1 MLAPND
7 ERMNALCARWQGVQ
21 QWLESSLRLPP
32 QARGQWTWP
41 RFDVPRLRGWSTAGI
56 NWFTNTHAAN
66 MRRIQGLISAALPK
80 GLYARAL
87 IIIIAPIVV
96 LEGVIAFV
104 FMERHWQAV
113 TRRLSEATARDVA
126 ALIDVYDEYPQ
137 KNDYSQLI
145 EMARDRLKLS
155 MQILPPGD
163 LPEPR
168 PKPFFAL
175 LDQALS
181 DEISKQVRRP
191 FWIDTVGQSN
201 HVEIRVKHANAIL
214 RFVATRSQTYASN
227 SHIFLLWMIGSSVI
241 LLTVAI
247 LFLRNQIRP
256 ILRLAEAAD
265 AFGKGRTVPDDFRPR
280 GAREVR
286 QAATAFLEMRDRIT
300 THVEQRTTMLAGVS
314 HDLRTVLTRF
324 KLELA
329 LLGDTDETRSLQS
342 DVREMQSMLEDYLA
356 FAKGDGG
363 EISKLTNLRELLQEI
378 HEDSQVYGTP
388 IELKLRKRRQDIVL
402 PLKRQAFKR
411 AITNLVSNAVRFGD
425 QVIIRA
431 AVEGQWVRVE
441 VDDNGPG
448 IPASERA
455 NVFRPFYRL
464 DHARNQDEGNTGLG
478 LAIARDIAKSHGG
491 DITLGESS
499 MGGLRAII
507 SVPL

>member
-1 MLAPND
+1 
-7 ERMNALCARWQGVQ
+7 VQ
-21 QWLESSLRLPP
+21 
-32 QARGQWTWP
+32 
-41 RFDVPRLRGWSTAGI
+41 
-56 NWFTNTHAAN
+56 
-66 MRRIQGLISAALPK
+66 K
-80 GLYARAL
+80 
-87 IIIIAPIVV
+87 
-96 LEGVIAFV
+96 
-104 FMERHWQAV
+104 
-113 TRRLSEATARDVA
+113 
-126 ALIDVYDEYPQ
+126 
-137 KNDYSQLI
+137 
-145 EMARDRLKLS
+145 
-155 MQILPPGD
+155 
-163 LPEPR
+163 
-168 PKPFFAL
+168 
-175 LDQALS
+175 
-181 DEISKQVRRP
+181 P
-191 FWIDTVGQSN
+191 FWIDTVGQSR
-201 HVEIRVKHANAIL
+201 HVEIRVKLENAIL

-265 AFGKGRTVPDDFRPR
+265 AFGKGRRVPDDFRPR

-314 HDLRTVLTRF
+314 HDLRTILTRF

-329 LLGDTDETRSLQS
+329 LLGDTPEALSLQA
-342 DVREMQSMLEDYLA
+342 DVREMQDMLEDYLA

-363 EISKLTNLRELLQEI
+363 EESAPTNLRELLEEVEVEAQ
-378 HEDSQVYGTP
+378 YFGTP
-388 IELKLRKRRQDIVL
+388 IELKMRKRREDLVL

-411 AITNLVSNAVRFGD
+411 AVTNLVSNAARFGD
-425 QVIIRA
+425 QIIIRG

-448 IPASERA
+448 IPPDERA
-455 NVFRPFYRL
+455 NVFKPFYRL

-499 MGGLRAII
+499 MGGLRAVI

>member
-1 MLAPND
+1 
-7 ERMNALCARWQGVQ
+7 
-21 QWLESSLRLPP
+21 
-32 QARGQWTWP
+32 
-41 RFDVPRLRGWSTAGI
+41 
-56 NWFTNTHAAN
+56 
-66 MRRIQGLISAALPK
+66 
-80 GLYARAL
+80 
-87 IIIIAPIVV
+87 
-96 LEGVIAFV
+96 
-104 FMERHWQAV
+104 
-113 TRRLSEATARDVA
+113 
-126 ALIDVYDEYPQ
+126 
-137 KNDYSQLI
+137 
-145 EMARDRLKLS
+145 
-155 MQILPPGD
+155 
-163 LPEPR
+163 
-168 PKPFFAL
+168 
-175 LDQALS
+175 
-181 DEISKQVRRP
+181 
-191 FWIDTVGQSN
+191 
-201 HVEIRVKHANAIL
+201 
-214 RFVATRSQTYASN
+214 
-227 SHIFLLWMIGSSVI
+227 
-241 LLTVAI
+241 
-247 LFLRNQIRP
+247 
-256 ILRLAEAAD
+256 
-265 AFGKGRTVPDDFRPR
+265 
-280 GAREVR
+280 
-286 QAATAFLEMRDRIT
+286 
-300 THVEQRTTMLAGVS
+300 
-314 HDLRTVLTRF
+314 VLTRF